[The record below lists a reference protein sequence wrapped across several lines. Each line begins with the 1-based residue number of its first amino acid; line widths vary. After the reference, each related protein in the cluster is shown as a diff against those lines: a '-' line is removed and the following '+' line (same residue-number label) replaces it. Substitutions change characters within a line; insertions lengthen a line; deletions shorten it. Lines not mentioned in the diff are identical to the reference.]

1 MFRRL
6 AARIPNGAQAL
17 TRLHPAELMALLEQA
32 WNLRRNDQNVQLG
45 LPDHRSDLSGIPVPP
60 PPIATAPSST
70 GAPSPAATAFAGVL
84 NSMAG
89 VASVVRIGTLWDH
102 LIYAYMVEN
111 TRVYEIFRR
120 VVHEFLHGE
129 KLGAPTT
136 VNSPAWLRATEEL
149 FFRDPPPF
157 SITNVAGHLRSD
169 LRASRRNAYQR
180 MFGMELNHGADNNS
194 PYPFVRADA
203 ANNEFVSTFEELLR
217 EVWVGFTN
225 RTTTSGAN
233 PTDDA
238 KIFELATKLRDMLV
252 TRRLGGNLSREEFFF
267 VATMSWFHLT
277 VDNNNLD
284 IIQDLRAQAAN
295 EEQRLF
301 KIAQMVGLPAHGLS
315 RSYFQIAQPM
325 SDVLTLIE
333 TGALNNPAAVRAF
346 YDPALGALSGVMNTL
361 IMHWSLITGRDMKA
375 RKVVATA

>member
-17 TRLHPAELMALLEQA
+17 TRLHPAELTALLEQA
-32 WNLRRNDQNVQLG
+32 WNVRRNNPAFPLG
-45 LPDHRSDLSGIPVPP
+45 HPDRRSDLSGIPVPP

-70 GAPSPAATAFAGVL
+70 GAPSPAATAVAGVQ
-84 NSMAG
+84 NTMTG
-89 VASVVRIGTLWDH
+89 VAAVARIGTLWDH

-111 TRVYEIFRR
+111 SRVYEIFRR

-129 KLGAPTT
+129 KLGAPT
-136 VNSPAWLRATEEL
+136 SPDSQAWLRATEEL

-157 SITNVAGHLRSD
+157 SITNVASHIRSD

-194 PYPFVRADA
+194 PYPYARADA

-238 KIFELATKLRDMLV
+238 KISELATKLRDMLI
-252 TRRLGGNLSREEFFF
+252 TRRLGGTARGVLRRRNVVVSPRGGQRP
-267 VATMSWFHLT
+267 
-277 VDNNNLD
+277 D
-284 IIQDLRAQAAN
+284 IIRDLRAQAAN

-333 TGALNNPAAVRAF
+333 TGALNSPVAVRAF
-346 YDPALGALSGVMNTL
+346 YDPTLGALSGVMNTL

>member
-1 MFRRL
+1 MER
-6 AARIPNGAQAL
+6 
-17 TRLHPAELMALLEQA
+17 PAERPECVIGPAGSPQ
-32 WNLRRNDQNVQLG
+32 
-45 LPDHRSDLSGIPVPP
+45 RSRGDSGTATL
-60 PPIATAPSST
+60 PIATAPSST
-70 GAPSPAATAFAGVL
+70 GSPTAAAADFAGVL
-84 NSMAG
+84 NSMTG
-89 VASVVRIGTLWDH
+89 VAAVARIGTLWDH

-129 KLGAPTT
+129 KLGAPT
-136 VNSPAWLRATEEL
+136 SPDTQAWLRATEEL

-157 SITNVAGHLRSD
+157 SITNVASYIRSD

-194 PYPFVRADA
+194 PYPYVRADA

-238 KIFELATKLRDMLV
+238 KIAELATKLRDMLI

-277 VDNNNLD
+277 VENNLD
-284 IIQDLRAQAAN
+284 IVRDLRAEAAN

-301 KIAQMVGLPAHGLS
+301 KVAQMVGLPAHGLS

-333 TGALNNPAAVRAF
+333 TGALNTPAAVRAF
-346 YDPALGALSGVMNTL
+346 YDPTVSPLSGVMNT
-361 IMHWSLITGRDMKA
+361 IVMHWSLITGRDMKA

>member
-32 WNLRRNDQNVQLG
+32 WNVRRNNPAVPLG
-45 LPDHRSDLSGIPVPP
+45 HPDRRSDLSGIPVPP

-70 GAPSPAATAFAGVL
+70 GAPSTAATAFAGLL
-84 NSMAG
+84 NSMTG
-89 VASVVRIGTLWDH
+89 VAAVTRIGTLWDH

-129 KLGAPTT
+129 KLGAPT
-136 VNSPAWLRATEEL
+136 SSDSQAWLRATEEL

-157 SITNVAGHLRSD
+157 SITNVASHIRSD

-194 PYPFVRADA
+194 PYPYVRAEA

-238 KIFELATKLRDMLV
+238 KIAELATKLRDMLI

-267 VATMSWFHLT
+267 VAVMSWFHLA
-277 VDNNNLD
+277 VDNDLD
-284 IIQDLRAQAAN
+284 IIRDLRAQAAN

-301 KIAQMVGLPAHGLS
+301 KIAQMVGLSAHGLS

-333 TGALNNPAAVRAF
+333 TGALNSPGAVRAF
-346 YDPALGALSGVMNTL
+346 YDPTLGALSGVMNTI